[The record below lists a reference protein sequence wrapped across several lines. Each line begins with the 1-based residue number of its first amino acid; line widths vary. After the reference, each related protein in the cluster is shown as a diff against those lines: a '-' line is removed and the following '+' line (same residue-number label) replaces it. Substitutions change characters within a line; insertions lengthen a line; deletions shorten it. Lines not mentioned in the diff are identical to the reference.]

1 MTMRTRVRNTIKI
14 FLLSELLIFGLW
26 IYSYQFFL
34 NFQIAF
40 IASVL
45 ILLGSTYSYKRLVDS
60 RVASEDRPD
69 DTDLVDKL
77 DDPFDLYSDEV
88 IAQEVAEDVD
98 LSAVVKEEKARLKA
112 NKSTIKNTAKSAP
125 ALVSIFRVVPY
136 LFLVL
141 GFIGLKNNNLLSLLP
156 FLVGLGFGIVMGY
169 LLGRAL
175 FVPKEE
181 PILQS

>member
-1 MTMRTRVRNTIKI
+1 MQRTIKLFVISEVAI
-14 FLLSELLIFGLW
+14 FALW
-26 IYSYQFFL
+26 LYSYAFFI

-40 IASVL
+40 LASVL

-77 DDPFDLYSDEV
+77 DDPFDLYSEE
-88 IAQEVAEDVD
+88 ISSEPLAAEELD
-98 LSAVVKEEKARLKA
+98 LKTVVQEEKKRLKE
-112 NKSTIKNTAKSAP
+112 NKQTIKNTAKSAP

-141 GFIGLKNNNLLSLLP
+141 GFIGLNNNGLLSLVP
-156 FLVGLGFGIVMGY
+156 FLIGLGFGVVVGLFM
-169 LLGRAL
+169 GRAL
-175 FVPKEE
+175 FIKE
-181 PILQS
+181 

>member
-1 MTMRTRVRNTIKI
+1 MKMRTRVQKTIKL
-14 FLLSELLIFGLW
+14 FLGSELLIFGLW

-77 DDPFDLYSDEV
+77 DDPFDLYSEE
-88 IAQEVAEDVD
+88 IKAQEVDEDVD

-112 NKSTIKNTAKSAP
+112 NKSTIKNTAKSTP

-156 FLVGLGFGIVMGY
+156 FLVGLGFGIIMGY
-169 LLGRAL
+169 MLGRAL
-175 FVPKEE
+175 FAPKEE
-181 PILQS
+181 TTLQS

>member
-1 MTMRTRVRNTIKI
+1 MKRTIKLFI
-14 FLLSELLIFGLW
+14 FSEIAIFSLW
-26 IYSYQFFL
+26 LYSYTFFL

-40 IASVL
+40 LSSVL

-77 DDPFDLYSDEV
+77 DDPFDLYSEEISSEPMD
-88 IAQEVAEDVD
+88 AEDLD
-98 LSAVVKEEKARLKA
+98 LKTVVQEEKKRLKE
-112 NKSTIKNTAKSAP
+112 NKQTLKNTAKSTP

-141 GFIGLKNNNLLSLLP
+141 GFIGLNNNGLLSLVP
-156 FLVGLGFGIVMGY
+156 FLVGLGVGVVVGLFM
-169 LLGRAL
+169 GRAL
-175 FVPKEE
+175 FIKE
-181 PILQS
+181 